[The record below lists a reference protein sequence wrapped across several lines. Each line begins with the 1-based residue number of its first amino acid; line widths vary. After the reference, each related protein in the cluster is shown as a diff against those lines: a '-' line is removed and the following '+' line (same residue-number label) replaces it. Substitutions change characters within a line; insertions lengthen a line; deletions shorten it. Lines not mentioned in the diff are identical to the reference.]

1 MMIRPSIRRW
11 GIALLLIGSTL
22 SAATYQ
28 IDGAHSTAG
37 FIVRHMMVSNV
48 SGAFTKLSG
57 SVDYDAD
64 NLAQSRVD
72 VTIEAASVNT
82 RNEGRD
88 KHIRTADFFD
98 VENHPTI
105 TFRSKRVEKAGEGRL
120 RVVGDLTLRGVTK
133 EVELDVEGPTPEIQQ
148 QSTFRRGA
156 AATTRINRKDFGVN
170 YHRALDNGGVVV
182 SDEVRITIDV
192 ELVRK
197 AAPVPPSE

>member
-1 MMIRPSIRRW
+1 MNRTSIRRW
-11 GIALLLIGSTL
+11 GIALLLISSTL

-28 IDGAHSTAG
+28 IDGAHSSAG
-37 FIVRHMMVSNV
+37 FTVRHMMVSNV

-64 NLAQSRVD
+64 NLAQSRID

-133 EVELDVEGPTPEIQQ
+133 EVVLDVEGPTPEIQQ
-148 QSTFRRGA
+148 QSTFRMGA
-156 AATTRINRKDFGVN
+156 SATTRINRKDFGVN
-170 YHRALDNGGVVV
+170 SHRALDNGGVVV
-182 SDEVRITIDV
+182 SDDVRITIDV

-197 AAPVPPSE
+197 VAPTPTSE

>member
-1 MMIRPSIRRW
+1 MNRSPIRPW
-11 GIALLLIGSTL
+11 VIALLLMSSTL

-37 FIVRHMMVSNV
+37 FTVRHMMVTNV

-64 NLAQSRVD
+64 NLAQSRID

-88 KHIRTADFFD
+88 KHLRTADFFD

-120 RVVGDLTLRGVTK
+120 KVVGDLTIRGVTK
-133 EVELDVEGPTPEIQQ
+133 EVVLDVEGPTPEIQQ
-148 QSTFRRGA
+148 QSAFRMGA
-156 AATTRINRKDFGVN
+156 SATTRINRKDFGVN
-170 YHRALDNGGVVV
+170 YHRTLDNGGVVV
-182 SDEVRITIDV
+182 SDDVRITIDV

-197 AAPVPPSE
+197 AAPVPASE

>member
-1 MMIRPSIRRW
+1 MNRSAIRPW
-11 GIALLLIGSTL
+11 VIALMLMSSTL
-22 SAATYQ
+22 SAASYQ

-37 FIVRHMMVSNV
+37 FTVRHMMVTNV

-64 NLAQSRVD
+64 NLAQSRIE

-88 KHIRTADFFD
+88 KHLRTADFFD

-133 EVELDVEGPTPEIQQ
+133 EVVLDVEGPTPEIQQ
-148 QSTFRRGA
+148 QSTFRMGA
-156 AATTRINRKDFGVN
+156 SATTRINRKDFGVN
-170 YHRALDNGGVVV
+170 YHRTLDNGGVVV
-182 SDEVRITIDV
+182 SDDVRITIDV

-197 AAPVPPSE
+197 AAPVPTSE

>member
-1 MMIRPSIRRW
+1 MRW
-11 GIALLLIGSTL
+11 GIALLLISPTL

-28 IDGAHSTAG
+28 IDGAHSSAG
-37 FIVRHMMVSNV
+37 FTVRHMMVSNV

-64 NLAQSRVD
+64 NLAQSRIE

-98 VENHPTI
+98 VENYPTI

-133 EVELDVEGPTPEIQQ
+133 EVVLDVEGPTPEIQQ
-148 QSTFRRGA
+148 QSAFRMGA
-156 AATTRINRKDFGVN
+156 SATTRINRKDFGVN
-170 YHRALDNGGVVV
+170 YNRVMDSGGVVV

-197 AAPVPPSE
+197 PAPSE

>member
-1 MMIRPSIRRW
+1 MNRSPIRPW
-11 GIALLLIGSTL
+11 VIALLLMSSTL

-37 FIVRHMMVSNV
+37 FTVRHMMVTNV

-64 NLAQSRVD
+64 NLAQSRID

-88 KHIRTADFFD
+88 KHLRTADFFD

-105 TFRSKRVEKAGEGRL
+105 TFRSKRVEKAGEARL
-120 RVVGDLTLRGVTK
+120 RVAGDLTIRGVTK
-133 EVELDVEGPTPEIQQ
+133 EVVLDVEGPTPEIQQ
-148 QSTFRRGA
+148 QSTFRMGA
-156 AATTRINRKDFGVN
+156 SATTRINRKDFGVN
-170 YHRALDNGGVVV
+170 YHRTLDNGGVVV
-182 SDEVRITIDV
+182 SDDVRITIDV

-197 AAPVPPSE
+197 AAPVPASE

>member
-1 MMIRPSIRRW
+1 MNRSPIRPW
-11 GIALLLIGSTL
+11 VIALLLMSSTL

-37 FIVRHMMVSNV
+37 FTVRHMMVTNV

-64 NLAQSRVD
+64 NLAESRID

-88 KHIRTADFFD
+88 KHLRTADFFD

-105 TFRSKRVEKAGEGRL
+105 TFRSKRVEKAGEARL
-120 RVVGDLTLRGVTK
+120 RVAGDLTIRGVTK
-133 EVELDVEGPTPEIQQ
+133 EVVLDVEGPTPEIQQ
-148 QSTFRRGA
+148 QSAFRMGA
-156 AATTRINRKDFGVN
+156 SATTRINRKDFGVN
-170 YHRALDNGGVVV
+170 YHRTLDNGGVVV
-182 SDEVRITIDV
+182 SDDVRITIDV

-197 AAPVPPSE
+197 AAPVPTSE

>member
-1 MMIRPSIRRW
+1 MNRTSIRRW
-11 GIALLLIGSTL
+11 GIALLLISSTL

-28 IDGAHSTAG
+28 IDGAHSSAG
-37 FIVRHMMVSNV
+37 FTVRHMMVTNV

-64 NLAQSRVD
+64 NLAQSRID

-88 KHIRTADFFD
+88 KHLRTADFFD

-120 RVVGDLTLRGVTK
+120 RVVGDLTIRGVTK
-133 EVELDVEGPTPEIQQ
+133 EVVLDVEGPTPEIQQ
-148 QSTFRRGA
+148 QSAFRMGA
-156 AATTRINRKDFGVN
+156 SATTRINRKDFGVN
-170 YHRALDNGGVVV
+170 YHRTLDNGGVVV
-182 SDEVRITIDV
+182 SDDVRITIDV

-197 AAPVPPSE
+197 AAPVPASE

>member
-1 MMIRPSIRRW
+1 MNRTSIRRW
-11 GIALLLIGSTL
+11 GIALLLISSTL

-28 IDGAHSTAG
+28 IDGAHSSAG
-37 FIVRHMMVSNV
+37 FTVRHMMVSNV

-64 NLAQSRVD
+64 NLAQSRIE

-120 RVVGDLTLRGVTK
+120 RVAGDLTLRGVTK
-133 EVELDVEGPTPEIQQ
+133 EVVLDVEGPTPEIQQ
-148 QSTFRRGA
+148 QSTFRMGA
-156 AATTRINRKDFGVN
+156 SATTRINRKDFGVN
-170 YHRALDNGGVVV
+170 YHRSLDNGGVVV
-182 SDEVRITIDV
+182 SDDVRITIDV

-197 AAPVPPSE
+197 AAPVPTSE

>member
-1 MMIRPSIRRW
+1 MRW
-11 GIALLLIGSTL
+11 GIALLLISPTL

-28 IDGAHSTAG
+28 IDGAHSSAG
-37 FIVRHMMVSNV
+37 FTVRHMMVSNV

-64 NLAQSRVD
+64 NLAQSRIE

-98 VENHPTI
+98 VENYPTI

-133 EVELDVEGPTPEIQQ
+133 EVVLDVEGPTPEIQQ
-148 QSTFRRGA
+148 QSAFRMGA
-156 AATTRINRKDFGVN
+156 SATTRINRKDFGVN
-170 YHRALDNGGVVV
+170 YNRVMDSGGVVV

-197 AAPVPPSE
+197 AAPSE

>member
-1 MMIRPSIRRW
+1 MNRTSIRRW
-11 GIALLLIGSTL
+11 GIALLLISSTL

-28 IDGAHSTAG
+28 IDGAHSSAG
-37 FIVRHMMVSNV
+37 FTVRHMMVSNV

-64 NLAQSRVD
+64 NLAQSRID

-105 TFRSKRVEKAGEGRL
+105 TFRSKRVEKAGEGHL

-133 EVELDVEGPTPEIQQ
+133 EVVLDVEGPTPEIQQ
-148 QSTFRRGA
+148 QSTFRMGA

-170 YHRALDNGGVVV
+170 YHRTLDNGGVVV
-182 SDEVRITIDV
+182 SDDVRITIDV

-197 AAPVPPSE
+197 AAPVPTSE